1 MTDHEALQQIYSIA
15 GAQLAVAPQPPDP
28 VPPEPTPIPPIP
40 PAGISGELV
49 LGQGLHLPPGA
60 SSWTHSNASVDFGV
74 HVAGMNDS
82 CRLTI
87 RRPDGTI
94 AQRQKVGAFPMG
106 DADLTFPNGGGSLYV
121 WVDQP
126 GTYVATVDI
135 GNASGDSR
143 IELLTG
149 IPT

>member
-1 MTDHEALQQIYSIA
+1 MTDHEALQQIKAIA
-15 GAQLAVAPQPPDP
+15 DAALGTPAQPPEPVPPQPPQP
-28 VPPEPTPIPPIP
+28 LPPTP

-60 SSWTHSNASVDFGV
+60 SSWTHSDASVDFGV

-94 AQRQKVGAFPMG
+94 AQRQKVGAYPMG
-106 DADLTFPNGGGSLYV
+106 EADMTFPNGGGSLYV
-121 WVDQP
+121 WADQV

-143 IELLTG
+143 IELVSGT
-149 IPT
+149 